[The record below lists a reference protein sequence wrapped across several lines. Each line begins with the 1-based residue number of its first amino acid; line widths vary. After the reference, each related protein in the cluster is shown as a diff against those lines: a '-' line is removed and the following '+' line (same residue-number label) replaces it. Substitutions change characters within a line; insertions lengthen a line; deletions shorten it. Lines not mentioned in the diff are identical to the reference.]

1 MTNNTQ
7 IKFAA
12 ILAAAQ
18 EKANEKTVVN
28 FAPAKPEPVKE
39 YDNLKD
45 IEQAAK
51 SGEVISLLNLSN
63 LINQPEPTPAAPK
76 PLVSDI
82 FPELSTFTVEDILTG
97 YEPAED
103 EPEEIATAPT
113 QEANAALKIVD
124 YSDKAFAIIT
134 AVKPPEDIL
143 NILRLYGNYNSR
155 LSCGKGW
162 IFSKRHLNTIKAK
175 LSL

>member
-7 IKFAA
+7 TKMAA

-18 EKANEKTVVN
+18 EKANQQTKTAFPFRQATN
-28 FAPAKPEPVKE
+28 FEALQPDPVK
-39 YDNLKD
+39 
-45 IEQAAK
+45 
-51 SGEVISLLNLSN
+51 
-63 LINQPEPTPAAPK
+63 QPEPAPAAPK

-82 FPELSTFTVEDILTG
+82 FPELSTYTIEDVLTG

-103 EPEEIATAPT
+103 EPEEITPAPT
-113 QEANAALKIVD
+113 QEANTALKLVD

-134 AVKPPEDIL
+134 AVKPPEDVL
-143 NILRLYGNYNSR
+143 NVLRLHGTYNAH
-155 LSCGKGW
+155 LKCGKGW